1 MAMLAVST
9 GNRPLQTQV
18 LKVTDGEISQTLQQA
33 MCELLQ
39 IHEDPSRSS
48 FVKFEFG
55 LLMHQIYIMV
65 LGPSIQPCLSLTWQ
79 LHEQKSRRSPCF
91 KEHAR
96 RHVPSWRTATLRTST
111 CKNRRGMGHERSS
124 AVCLFRHGCRYGRW
138 LVFCDHEMIRSLR
151 LLGRQLENWA
161 GQCARSLRFR
171 WFMMVYAI

>member
-1 MAMLAVST
+1 MLAVST

-55 LLMHQIYIMV
+55 RLMHQIYIMV

-124 AVCLFRHGCRYGRW
+124 AVCLFRHGCRYGSDWCSATMR
-138 LVFCDHEMIRSLR
+138 
-151 LLGRQLENWA
+151 
-161 GQCARSLRFR
+161 
-171 WFMMVYAI
+171 